1 MGSLCIT
8 VPDELFAVAESS
20 SFAGTYDL
28 ASLEYSSNEF
38 RFEEP
43 LTYSVQI
50 SNTGGALY
58 VVGTVEGDAAVDC
71 VRCLE
76 EARYH
81 LCGEVEGYFL
91 ISDSG
96 KELTEEEE
104 DEYEVLPEDHII
116 DLEPLLRAALVLEM
130 PLSPLCDDDC
140 KGLCPQ
146 CGANLNKESCSCE
159 PEESFEPKNP
169 FSVLKTIR
177 FDEE

>member
-58 VVGTVEGDAAVDC
+58 VGGTVEGDAAVDC

-76 EARYH
+76 
-81 LCGEVEGYFL
+81 
-91 ISDSG
+91 
-96 KELTEEEE
+96 
-104 DEYEVLPEDHII
+104 
-116 DLEPLLRAALVLEM
+116 
-130 PLSPLCDDDC
+130 
-140 KGLCPQ
+140 
-146 CGANLNKESCSCE
+146 
-159 PEESFEPKNP
+159 
-169 FSVLKTIR
+169 
-177 FDEE
+177 